1 MSEPDD
7 AGAGPATADDAAFAE
22 VREAA
27 GAVISSLKQLIEAT
41 ERVVADP
48 AAFASAVDGGR
59 SIVEAFIGG
68 FTAQADPDGDADAP
82 DATERS
88 VGGDERPP
96 ES

>member
-7 AGAGPATADDAAFAE
+7 AGADRPTGDDAVFDE

-59 SIVEAFIGG
+59 SVVEAFIGG
-68 FTAQADPDGDADAP
+68 FTAQADPEGRADAS
-82 DATERS
+82 DATETGADDDRL
-88 VGGDERPP
+88 PP